1 MRLVLI
7 VLLALATPLA
17 AQTRSEVTQGF
28 GIWLNE
34 TVWPEARRAGITRA
48 TWNSYVSGL
57 TPDYEIPEL
66 VMPGQSAPTHQSQ
79 AEFRSPERYFN
90 QSNLSAATRAGRS
103 LAQKH
108 ANTLTRI
115 ERQTGVPGHFLL
127 AVWSRESAYGRAAL
141 PHDALRTLATKGYL
155 SRRPDYFTAEFIA
168 ALDLIQRGVP
178 RERMRS
184 SWAGALGQPQFM
196 PSSVRRFARDGDG
209 NGTADIWGSEAD
221 TLASIANYLKQSG
234 WVKGRDWGFEVT
246 LPSSVRCTLAGPDQ
260 ARSIRDWEALGITR
274 VSGRPFPSNERNQSA
289 SLLLP
294 AGTSGPAF
302 LVTPNFFVFKEYNES
317 DLYALYVG
325 HLGDKIAFNVGPFSG
340 RWAAP
345 PRLTRG
351 QIVDLQR
358 RLVNAGYDVGGI
370 DGLVGFKTRRAIG
383 RAQEAQGQQPTC
395 WPG

>member
-1 MRLVLI
+1 MRFVLI
-7 VLLALATPLA
+7 ILFLFAAPLS
-17 AQTRSEVTQGF
+17 AQTRSEVTAGF
-28 GIWLNE
+28 KTWLND
-34 TVWPEARRAGITRA
+34 TVWPQARRAGITRA
-48 TWNSYVSGL
+48 TWTAHVSGL
-57 TPDYEIPEL
+57 SPDYDVPEL
-66 VMPGQSAPTHQSQ
+66 VIPGQSAPARTAQ

-90 QSNLSAATRAGRS
+90 QSNLAAATRTGRN

-108 ANTLTRI
+108 AATLARI
-115 ERQTGVPGHFLL
+115 ERQTSVPGHFLL
-127 AVWSRESAYGRAAL
+127 AIWSRESAYGRAAL

-178 RERMRS
+178 RDRMRS

-209 NGTADIWGSEAD
+209 NGTADIWASEAD
-221 TLASIANYLKQSG
+221 TLASIANYLQKSG

-246 LPSSVRCTLAGPDQ
+246 LPASVACTLAGPDQ
-260 ARSIRDWEALGITR
+260 ARKIKAWEAMGITR
-274 VSGRPFPSNERNQSA
+274 VSGRPFPAGERNRPA
-289 SLLLP
+289 SLLMP

-302 LVTPNFFVFKEYNES
+302 LVTPNFYVFKEYNES

-325 HLGDKIAFNVGPFSG
+325 HLGDKIAYNVGPFSG

-358 RLVNAGYDVGGI
+358 RLVSAGYDVGGI

-383 RAQEAQGQQPTC
+383 QAQEAQGQRPTC